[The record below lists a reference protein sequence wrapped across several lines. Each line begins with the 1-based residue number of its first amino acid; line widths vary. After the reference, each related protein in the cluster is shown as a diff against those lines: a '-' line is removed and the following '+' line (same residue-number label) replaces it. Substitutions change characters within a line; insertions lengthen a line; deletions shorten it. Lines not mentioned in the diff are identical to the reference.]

1 MVPPEGI
8 EPSASPLPRARS
20 TPELRRHDDNVFV
33 KGLNMTYEV
42 SLYNTPVSCYYNL
55 QRSPHIILLI
65 QKVKSIDGRNG
76 VVKRTKQQK
85 PGLSNKGL
93 LRASEREEMLAVELR
108 KNLKRRRVRKASMPL
123 NKKPTVV

>member
-20 TPELRRHDDNVFV
+20 TPELRRHDDIVFV

-42 SLYNTPVSCYYNL
+42 SLYNTPISCYGVFRSYITLSYL
-55 QRSPHIILLI
+55 QNI
-65 QKVKSIDGRNG
+65 KSIDGRNG
-76 VVKRTKQQK
+76 VVKRTKQQR

-93 LRASEREEMLAVELR
+93 LRTLEREELLAVELR
-108 KNLKRRRVRKASMPL
+108 KNLKRRRVRNASMAS
-123 NKKPTVV
+123 NKKPAVV